1 MNRKLVTALALSG
14 AVFCVASNTNA
25 SADMIGTDV
34 SSHQGLINYKANGF
48 NFSLIKATEGLGYV
62 NPYLTAQSVQAEKEG
77 ILQGAYHYYRTDA
90 GTPEA
95 QANYFVNTIGK
106 DYAKDPGTLL
116 MLDVESNPGID
127 NNNFRGDEPK
137 RFLDEIKRLTG
148 KKALVYMNKQYAM
161 GLNGRYE
168 WSDIADF
175 PLMLAVYPSQGN
187 TVFYPEW
194 NAKQIADIP
203 WFERVHILQYG
214 DGNGFDWDY
223 LYGTRES
230 ILEAQNGKKVAPVK
244 PKPEAPKPVKPNPA
258 PVKDKYATF
267 NDVYVVDSWKV
278 FNGKYYG
285 LNFSMGIQPLDY
297 NNYIPVAPITLTDR
311 YGHELKNQTI
321 QGNNGNMEFFILKGK
336 YKVLEQ
342 KGKYVKLQIGGEPVW
357 IESNYVEV
365 VK

>member
-1 MNRKLVTALALSG
+1 MNKTTKALLLATSAFAGVTMAIAG
-14 AVFCVASNTNA
+14 TDA

-48 NFSLIKATEGLGYV
+48 DFALVKATEGTGYV

-77 ILQGAYHYYRTDA
+77 ILQGAYHYYRTGA
-90 GTPEA
+90 HGTPEQQA
-95 QANYFVNTIGK
+95 QFFINSVGAK
-106 DYAKDPGTLL
+106 YAKDPNTIL
-116 MLDVESNPGID
+116 MLDIESNPGVD
-127 NNNFRGDEPK
+127 NNIFTGNEPK
-137 RFLDEIKRLTG
+137 RFLDEVYRLTK
-148 KKALVYMNKQYAM
+148 KKALVYMNLAYAT
-161 GLNGRYE
+161 GNNGQFD
-168 WSDIADF
+168 WSDIADY
-175 PLMLAVYPSQGN
+175 PLMLAIFPSMN
-187 TVFYPEW
+187 NSVFYKEW
-194 NAKQIADIP
+194 TEQQINKVR
-203 WFERVHILQYG
+203 WFKHVPIVQFG
-214 DGNGFDWDY
+214 DGGGFDRDY

-244 PKPEAPKPVKPNPA
+244 PKPSNPKPA
-258 PVKDKYATF
+258 PVKEKYATF

-285 LNFSMGIQPLDY
+285 LNFSMGINPLDY

-321 QGNNGNMEFFILKGK
+321 QGNNGNLEFFILKGK

-357 IESNYVEV
+357 MLSKFATI
-365 VK
+365 K